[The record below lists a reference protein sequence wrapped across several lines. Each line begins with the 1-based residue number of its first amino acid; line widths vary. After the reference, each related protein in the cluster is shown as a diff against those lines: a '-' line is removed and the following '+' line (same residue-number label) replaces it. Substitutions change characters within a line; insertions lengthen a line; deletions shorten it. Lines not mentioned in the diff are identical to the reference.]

1 MATGQL
7 GLYNVALRAIGERS
21 LDALTD
27 SGEPRRELDAVW
39 STGNGALRF
48 LLEQGFWNFA
58 IRTQMLDHSASAT
71 PAFGLTYAFERPS
84 DMVRL
89 LDISADERFSLP
101 LNEYESEA
109 GYFFAEV
116 TPLYLRFVSDDGSYG
131 ADYSRWPETFT
142 LWAGHWLA
150 LQIAPR
156 LTSVIDTEKLEA
168 KTRRLLVDARSK
180 DAQEEP
186 TRFPQHG
193 SWVQARWG
201 RHSGGS
207 RDRSKGANLI
217 G

>member
-109 GYFFAEV
+109 GYFS
-116 TPLYLRFVSDDGSYG
+116 PRSRRCICVSSATMAATVPTTAAGPRP
-131 ADYSRWPETFT
+131 SRSGPDTGWPC
-142 LWAGHWLA
+142 
-150 LQIAPR
+150 
-156 LTSVIDTEKLEA
+156 
-168 KTRRLLVDARSK
+168 RSH
-180 DAQEEP
+180 
-186 TRFPQHG
+186 RG
-193 SWVQARWG
+193 
-201 RHSGGS
+201 
-207 RDRSKGANLI
+207 
-217 G
+217 